1 MRTLCV
7 LAVVIIA
14 WVVGSLLGVD
24 FDVRLLLAM
33 TTFLLGV
40 AVARPSWLRL
50 KFPVQDSDSDRATA
64 AIIVGIAGIAF
75 GALVGW
81 ELAATH
87 RARQWCYA
95 AVASSPGRRGP
106 VLAHSVTLPLGDV
119 KTCGSLLAQ

>member
-7 LAVVIIA
+7 LAVVGIA
-14 WVVGSLLGVD
+14 WVVASLLRLDVD
-24 FDVRLLLAM
+24 VKLLLAL

-40 AVARPSWLRL
+40 AVARPLWLRL
-50 KFPVQDSDSDRATA
+50 KFPVQDSGSDRAAA

-81 ELAATH
+81 ELTATY

-95 AVASSPGRRGP
+95 AVASSPGRHSP
-106 VLAHSVTLPLGDV
+106 ALAHTVTLPLGDV